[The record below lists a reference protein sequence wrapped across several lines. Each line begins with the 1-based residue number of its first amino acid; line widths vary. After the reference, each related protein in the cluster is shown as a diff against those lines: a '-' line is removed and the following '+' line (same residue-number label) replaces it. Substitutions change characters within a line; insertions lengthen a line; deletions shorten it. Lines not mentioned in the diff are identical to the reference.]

1 MNIRIIAVGK
11 IKEKY
16 LQKGI
21 KEYTRRL
28 SRYCNIEIIEVS
40 DEKAPET
47 LSPME
52 ENIVKQKEGERILK
66 ALRKD
71 AFKIALAIEGQAM
84 TSEELKAK
92 LAQLKFQGR
101 DSIDFIIGGS
111 LGLDHSVLKQSDML
125 LSFSRLT
132 FPHQLMRL
140 ILLEQIYRILK

>member
-21 KEYTRRL
+21 QEYIKRL
-28 SRYCNIEIIEVS
+28 SRYCSIEIIEVS

-47 LSPME
+47 LSPTE

-66 ALRKD
+66 AIRKD
-71 AFKIALAIEGQAM
+71 AYKIALAIEGQAM
-84 TSEELKAK
+84 TSEEFAAKLVQLKA
-92 LAQLKFQGR
+92 QGK

-111 LGLDHSVLKQSDML
+111 LGLDNNILKQSDML
-125 LSFSRLT
+125 YHFQINFSSSKT
-132 FPHQLMRL
+132 RL
-140 ILLEQIYRILK
+140 ILTDISDISIKQ